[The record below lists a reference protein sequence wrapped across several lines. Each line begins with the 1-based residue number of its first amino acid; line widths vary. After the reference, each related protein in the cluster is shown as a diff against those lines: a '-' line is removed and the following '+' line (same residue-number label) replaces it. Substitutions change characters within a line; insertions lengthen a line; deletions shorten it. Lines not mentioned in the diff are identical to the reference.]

1 MTDGISSGSTRD
13 EPDPWLELLADAT
26 AIESE
31 FRDAGWETVLVEPD
45 AVTPI
50 DTDERVGIRAAVA
63 QDRYAVVEGLV
74 DRDDVAFSAV
84 DVYYQT
90 DGQTIFVLAVERDD
104 ESHHA
109 VLVPLY
115 YDLPDASVVLQTA
128 LAEGNLSIYLD
139 PADEPEA
146 EVEAE
151 PRQADES
158 EATDEDRWVV
168 FSHDDPS
175 LFVESVGELE
185 E

>member
-1 MTDGISSGSTRD
+1 MTDGTSSGSTPD
-13 EPDPWLELLADAT
+13 ESDPWLELLADAT
-26 AIESE
+26 AVERE

-50 DTDERVGIRAAVA
+50 ETDDRVGIRATVA
-63 QDRYAVVEGLV
+63 QNRYAVLEDLVE
-74 DRDDVAFSAV
+74 RDDIAFSAV

-90 DGQTIFVLAVERDD
+90 DGQTMFVLAVERDD

-115 YDLPDASVVLQTA
+115 YDLPDASAVLQTA

-146 EVEAE
+146 EAE
-151 PRQADES
+151 PQQADES
-158 EATDEDRWVV
+158 EAPDEDRWVV

-175 LFVESVGELE
+175 LFVESVDELE